1 MPLLDIRNVS
11 FIDGSK
17 TILDHVSVF
26 AESHDFISITG
37 PSGSGKST
45 LLKICS
51 HMISPTEG
59 DVFFK
64 DRNFTD
70 YNPVELRRKISHC
83 FQTPCLWERTVRE
96 NIYFPYWLRGIKPD
110 QERIRNLFSLFRLPL
125 AYMDQS
131 TEKLSGGEKQRIA
144 LIRSIVIEPEI
155 LLLDEVTSA
164 LDAENTQIMEQV
176 IQHLH
181 EEGLTVLWVTHSTVQ
196 SRKYANK
203 ILTVVS
209 GQIHSLE
216 VIK

>member
-1 MPLLDIRNVS
+1 
-11 FIDGSK
+11 
-17 TILDHVSVF
+17 
-26 AESHDFISITG
+26 
-37 PSGSGKST
+37 
-45 LLKICS
+45 
-51 HMISPTEG
+51 
-59 DVFFK
+59 
-64 DRNFTD
+64 
-70 YNPVELRRKISHC
+70 
-83 FQTPCLWERTVRE
+83 
-96 NIYFPYWLRGIKPD
+96 
-110 QERIRNLFSLFRLPL
+110 
-125 AYMDQS
+125 MDQS
-131 TEKLSGGEKQRIA
+131 AEKLSGGEKQRIA

-164 LDAENTQIMEQV
+164 LDEENTQITEQV